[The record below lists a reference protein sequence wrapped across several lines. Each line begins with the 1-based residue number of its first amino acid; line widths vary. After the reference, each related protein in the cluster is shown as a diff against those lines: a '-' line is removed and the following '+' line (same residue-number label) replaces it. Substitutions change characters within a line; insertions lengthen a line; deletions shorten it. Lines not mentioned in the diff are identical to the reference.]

1 MLLYIIVLCVFIML
15 MANIQ
20 EGYKHHLLFES
31 IWFLTAD
38 CAELEPTEKM
48 CISKNAFK
56 FI

>member
-38 CAELEPTEKM
+38 CVELEPTEKM
-48 CISKNAFK
+48 CTSKNAFK